1 MLYNKADPN
10 KAKVNKNLQRFAE
23 DSLDRRLR
31 QARNDGNQA
40 DPRQAPR
47 MQHP

>member
-1 MLYNKADPN
+1 MADPN

-31 QARNDGNQA
+31 QTHALPQVD
-40 DPRQAPR
+40 DRQGQR
-47 MQHP
+47 M